1 MNAPIEIEN
10 RNLKE
15 DKNKLLAKLQD
26 IEAQNLLQKNNNLL
40 AENKELK
47 NKETQSMKKINDLE
61 SLQKELMAKI
71 KDLRDKDNSKAKVGI
86 LFFIETYSICKVRHV
101 KMLTLCY
108 FRSSSMRITI
118 LSTTKLP
125 SLRASDRMRVL
136 WLKPV
141 RRQVQFAL
149 LQNFS
154 KMQKVLRF

>member
-26 IEAQNLLQKNNNLL
+26 IEAQNLLQKNDNLL

-47 NKETQSMKKINDLE
+47 NKETLSMKKINDLE
-61 SLQKELMAKI
+61 SLQKELLAKI

-86 LFFIETYSICKVRHV
+86 LFFIETYPICKVRHA

-125 SLRASDRMRVL
+125 SLWARDPMRVL

-141 RRQVQFAL
+141 RRQVQL
-149 LQNFS
+149 ENITE
-154 KMQKVLRF
+154 

>member
-26 IEAQNLLQKNNNLL
+26 IEAQNLLQKNDNLL

-86 LFFIETYSICKVRHV
+86 LFFIETYPICKVGMA
-101 KMLTLCY
+101 K
-108 FRSSSMRITI
+108 S
-118 LSTTKLP
+118 
-125 SLRASDRMRVL
+125 
-136 WLKPV
+136 
-141 RRQVQFAL
+141 
-149 LQNFS
+149 
-154 KMQKVLRF
+154 

>member
-1 MNAPIEIEN
+1 MNAPIETEN

-26 IEAQNLLQKNNNLL
+26 IEAQNLLQKNDNLL

-71 KDLRDKDNSKAKVGI
+71 KDLRDKDNSKAKVG
-86 LFFIETYSICKVRHV
+86 TYPICKVRHA

-125 SLRASDRMRVL
+125 LLRARDPMRVL
-136 WLKPV
+136 WLRPV
-141 RRQVQFAL
+141 RRQVQLKNITETF
-149 LQNFS
+149 
-154 KMQKVLRF
+154 